1 MSNRSEVVIRDLV
14 KSVREVLWR
23 HDVTFEEYRA
33 AVGFLMK
40 YAKAPEFE
48 IPLTCDMLFNA
59 TVADIEMK
67 HRKGSVTAL
76 EGPYFLESVPTITDR
91 IKTRGGKGEE
101 LIIEGQVTDLSGN
114 PVEGAHLF
122 IWHSDPQGYYS
133 GYTDD
138 FPIDLYRGKV
148 IIDSTGK
155 YSVRTTMPAPYTIPH
170 DGPSGELLGL
180 MGRHPWRPAH
190 VHFKVRAPSFLETIT
205 QAYFAGGEWVD
216 SDCVEGVRSPLV
228 HNPEIRG
235 NAKVLK
241 KDFLLDPA

>member
-1 MSNRSEVVIRDLV
+1 MSNRSEVVIRELV
-14 KSVREVLWR
+14 QSVREVLSK
-23 HDVTFEEYRA
+23 HDVTFEEYRR

-67 HRKGSVTAL
+67 QRKGSVTAL
-76 EGPYFLESVPTITDR
+76 EGPYFLEAVPTITDR
-91 IKTRGGKGEE
+91 IKTREDGEE
-101 LIIEGQVTDLSGN
+101 LIIEGQVTDLSGS
-114 PVEGAHLF
+114 PVEGAQLY

-133 GYTDD
+133 GYSES
-138 FPIDLYRGKV
+138 FPVDLYRGKV
-148 IIDSTGK
+148 IIGSNGR

-170 DGPSGELLGL
+170 DGPSGELLGF

-190 VHFKVRAPSFLETIT
+190 VHFKLRAPGFLEIIT
-205 QAYFAGGEWVD
+205 QAYFAGGEWLD

-228 HNPEIRG
+228 HTPEIRE
-235 NAKVLK
+235 NRKVLK